1 MEGANKKH
9 ISESFRLAAVLALV
23 GGFLDA
29 YTYICRGQV
38 FSNAQTGNI
47 VLVGLALA
55 ENNFINA
62 IYHFLP
68 VVAFIVGVIITET
81 IKRRVKF
88 KETFIHWRQIVIIIE
103 IIALLIVGFIPSG
116 RFDMLS
122 NILISFVCSLQVE
135 SFRKVNGNAYAT
147 TMCTGN
153 LRSATEHLYNYKQTK
168 DKRILKNSLQYY
180 GIILFFIVGALI
192 GSILTH
198 IYFVKAVL
206 FALIGLIAVFV
217 LMFIEE
223 VEVINENK
231 KRV

>member
-1 MEGANKKH
+1 MTRKKQM
-9 ISESFRLAAVLALV
+9 SETYIIGMILAIV

-29 YTYICRGQV
+29 YTYSSRGKV
-38 FSNAQTGNI
+38 FANAQTGNI
-47 VLVGLALA
+47 VLLGVNFA
-55 ENNFINA
+55 E
-62 IYHFLP
+62 
-68 VVAFIVGVIITET
+68 GE
-81 IKRRVKF
+81 F
-88 KETFIHWRQIVIIIE
+88 KEAAFYLLPILAFFVGIIGAEMIKKRHKYNENIHWRQIVIIIE
-103 IIALLIVGFIPSG
+103 IVTLLIVGFIPSG

-168 DKRILKNSLQYY
+168 DKQILKNSLQYY
-180 GIILFFIVGALI
+180 GIILFFIIGALL
-192 GSILTH
+192 GSLLTH
-198 IYFVKAVL
+198 LFTVKAVL
-206 FALIGLIAVFV
+206 FSLIGLVSVFI

-223 VEVINENK
+223 VEVKNKNK

>member
-1 MEGANKKH
+1 MTGKRQM
-9 ISESFRLAAVLALV
+9 SETYIIGMILAVV

-29 YTYICRGQV
+29 YTYISRGKV
-38 FSNAQTGNI
+38 FANAQTGNI
-47 VLVGLALA
+47 VLLGVNFA
-55 ENNFINA
+55 E
-62 IYHFLP
+62 
-68 VVAFIVGVIITET
+68 GE
-81 IKRRVKF
+81 F
-88 KETFIHWRQIVIIIE
+88 KEAAFYLLPILAFFVGIIGAEMIKKRHKYNENIHWRQIVIIIE

>member
-1 MEGANKKH
+1 MTRKKQM
-9 ISESFRLAAVLALV
+9 SETYIIGMILAIV

-29 YTYICRGQV
+29 YTYISRGKV
-38 FSNAQTGNI
+38 FANAQTGNI
-47 VLVGLALA
+47 VLLGVNFA
-55 ENNFINA
+55 E
-62 IYHFLP
+62 
-68 VVAFIVGVIITET
+68 GE
-81 IKRRVKF
+81 F
-88 KETFIHWRQIVIIIE
+88 KEAAFYLLPILAFFVGIIGAEMIKKRHKYNENIHWRQIVIIIE
-103 IIALLIVGFIPSG
+103 IVTLLIVGFIPSG

-192 GSILTH
+192 GSLLTH
-198 IYFVKAVL
+198 LFFVKAVL
-206 FALIGLIAVFV
+206 FSLIGLIAVFI

-223 VEVINENK
+223 VEVKNNNK

>member
-1 MEGANKKH
+1 MTRKKQM
-9 ISESFRLAAVLALV
+9 SETYIIGMILAIV

-29 YTYICRGQV
+29 YTYISRGKV
-38 FSNAQTGNI
+38 FANAQTGNI
-47 VLVGLALA
+47 VLLGVNFA
-55 ENNFINA
+55 E
-62 IYHFLP
+62 
-68 VVAFIVGVIITET
+68 GE
-81 IKRRVKF
+81 F
-88 KETFIHWRQIVIIIE
+88 KEAAFYLLPIIAFFVGIIGAEMIKKRHKYNENIHWRQIVIIIE
-103 IIALLIVGFIPSG
+103 IVTLLIVGFIPSG

-192 GSILTH
+192 GSLLTH
-198 IYFVKAVL
+198 LFFVKAVL
-206 FALIGLIAVFV
+206 FSLIGLIAVFI

-223 VEVINENK
+223 VEVKNNNK

>member
-1 MEGANKKH
+1 MTGKRQM
-9 ISESFRLAAVLALV
+9 SETYIIGMILAVV

-29 YTYICRGQV
+29 YTYISRGKV
-38 FSNAQTGNI
+38 FANAQTGNI
-47 VLVGLALA
+47 VLLGVNFA
-55 ENNFINA
+55 E
-62 IYHFLP
+62 
-68 VVAFIVGVIITET
+68 GE
-81 IKRRVKF
+81 F
-88 KETFIHWRQIVIIIE
+88 KEAAFYLLPILAFFVGIIGAEMIKKRHKYNENIHWRQIVIIIE

-192 GSILTH
+192 GSLLTH

-206 FALIGLIAVFV
+206 FALIGLIAVFI

>member
-1 MEGANKKH
+1 MTRKRQM
-9 ISESFRLAAVLALV
+9 SETYIIGMILAVV

-29 YTYICRGQV
+29 YTYISRGKV
-38 FSNAQTGNI
+38 FANAQTGNI
-47 VLVGLALA
+47 VLLGVNFA
-55 ENNFINA
+55 E
-62 IYHFLP
+62 
-68 VVAFIVGVIITET
+68 GE
-81 IKRRVKF
+81 F
-88 KETFIHWRQIVIIIE
+88 KEAAFYLLPILAFFVGIIGAEMIKKRHKYNENIHWRQIVIIIE
-103 IIALLIVGFIPSG
+103 IITLLIVGFIPSG

-206 FALIGLIAVFV
+206 FALIGLIAVFI

>member
-1 MEGANKKH
+1 MTGKRQM
-9 ISESFRLAAVLALV
+9 SETYIIGMILAVV

-29 YTYICRGQV
+29 YTYISRGKV
-38 FSNAQTGNI
+38 FANAQTGNI
-47 VLVGLALA
+47 VLLGVNFA
-55 ENNFINA
+55 E
-62 IYHFLP
+62 
-68 VVAFIVGVIITET
+68 GE
-81 IKRRVKF
+81 F
-88 KETFIHWRQIVIIIE
+88 KEAAFYLLPILAFFVGIIGAEMIKKRHKYNENIHWRQIVIIIE
-103 IIALLIVGFIPSG
+103 IITLLIVGFIPSG

-206 FALIGLIAVFV
+206 FALLGLIAVFI

>member
-1 MEGANKKH
+1 MTRKRQM
-9 ISESFRLAAVLALV
+9 SETYIIGMILAVV

-29 YTYICRGQV
+29 YTYISRGKV
-38 FSNAQTGNI
+38 FANAQTGNI
-47 VLVGLALA
+47 VLLGVNFA
-55 ENNFINA
+55 E
-62 IYHFLP
+62 
-68 VVAFIVGVIITET
+68 GE
-81 IKRRVKF
+81 F
-88 KETFIHWRQIVIIIE
+88 KEAAFYLLPILAFFVGIIGAEMIKKRHKYTESIHWRQIVIIIE
-103 IIALLIVGFIPSG
+103 IITLLIVGFIPSG

-206 FALIGLIAVFV
+206 FALIGLIAVFI

-223 VEVINENK
+223 VEVINKNK

>member
-1 MEGANKKH
+1 MTRKKQM
-9 ISESFRLAAVLALV
+9 SETYIIGMILAIV

-29 YTYICRGQV
+29 YTYISRGKV
-38 FSNAQTGNI
+38 FANAQTGNI
-47 VLVGLALA
+47 VLLGVNFA
-55 ENNFINA
+55 E
-62 IYHFLP
+62 
-68 VVAFIVGVIITET
+68 GE
-81 IKRRVKF
+81 F
-88 KETFIHWRQIVIIIE
+88 KEAAFYLLPILAFFVGIIGAEMIKKRHKYNENIHWRQIVIIIE
-103 IIALLIVGFIPSG
+103 IVTLLIVGFIPSG

-168 DKRILKNSLQYY
+168 DKQILKNSLQYY
-180 GIILFFIVGALI
+180 GIILFFIIGALI
-192 GSILTH
+192 GSLLTH
-198 IYFVKAVL
+198 LFTVKAVL
-206 FALIGLIAVFV
+206 FSLIGLVSVFI

-223 VEVINENK
+223 VEVKNKNK

>member
-1 MEGANKKH
+1 MTRKKQM
-9 ISESFRLAAVLALV
+9 SETYIIGMILAIV

-29 YTYICRGQV
+29 YTYISRGKV
-38 FSNAQTGNI
+38 FANAQTGNI
-47 VLVGLALA
+47 VLLGVNFA
-55 ENNFINA
+55 E
-62 IYHFLP
+62 
-68 VVAFIVGVIITET
+68 GE
-81 IKRRVKF
+81 F
-88 KETFIHWRQIVIIIE
+88 KEAAFYLLPILAFFVGIIGAEMIKKRHKYNENIHWRQIVIIIE
-103 IIALLIVGFIPSG
+103 IVTLLIVGFIPSG

-168 DKRILKNSLQYY
+168 DKQILKNSLQYY
-180 GIILFFIVGALI
+180 GIILFFIIGALL
-192 GSILTH
+192 GSLLTH
-198 IYFVKAVL
+198 LFTVKAVL
-206 FALIGLIAVFV
+206 FSLIGLVSVFI

-223 VEVINENK
+223 VEVKNKNK

>member
-1 MEGANKKH
+1 MTRKRQM
-9 ISESFRLAAVLALV
+9 SETYIIGMILAVV

-29 YTYICRGQV
+29 YTYISRGKV
-38 FSNAQTGNI
+38 FANAQTGNI
-47 VLVGLALA
+47 VLLGVNFA
-55 ENNFINA
+55 E
-62 IYHFLP
+62 
-68 VVAFIVGVIITET
+68 GE
-81 IKRRVKF
+81 F
-88 KETFIHWRQIVIIIE
+88 KEAAFYLLPILAFFVGIIGAEMIKKRHKYNESIHWRQIVIIIE
-103 IIALLIVGFIPSG
+103 IITLLIVGFIPSG

-206 FALIGLIAVFV
+206 FALIGLIAVFI

-223 VEVINENK
+223 VEVINKNK

>member
-1 MEGANKKH
+1 MIKKRH
-9 ISESFRLAAVLALV
+9 K
-23 GGFLDA
+23 
-29 YTYICRGQV
+29 Y
-38 FSNAQTGNI
+38 N
-47 VLVGLALA
+47 
-55 ENNFINA
+55 EN
-62 IYHFLP
+62 
-68 VVAFIVGVIITET
+68 
-81 IKRRVKF
+81 
-88 KETFIHWRQIVIIIE
+88 IHWRQIVIIIE

>member
-1 MEGANKKH
+1 MTGKRQM
-9 ISESFRLAAVLALV
+9 SETYIIGMILAVV

-29 YTYICRGQV
+29 YTYISRGKV
-38 FSNAQTGNI
+38 FANAQTGNI
-47 VLVGLALA
+47 VLLGVNFA
-55 ENNFINA
+55 E
-62 IYHFLP
+62 
-68 VVAFIVGVIITET
+68 GE
-81 IKRRVKF
+81 F
-88 KETFIHWRQIVIIIE
+88 KEAAFYLLPILAFFVGIIGAEMIKKRHKYNENIHWRQIVIIIE
-103 IIALLIVGFIPSG
+103 IITLLIVGFIPSG

-206 FALIGLIAVFV
+206 FALIGLIAVFI

>member
-1 MEGANKKH
+1 MTGKRQM
-9 ISESFRLAAVLALV
+9 SETYIIGMILAVV

-29 YTYICRGQV
+29 YTYISRVKV
-38 FSNAQTGNI
+38 FANAQTGNI
-47 VLVGLALA
+47 VLLGVNFA
-55 ENNFINA
+55 E
-62 IYHFLP
+62 
-68 VVAFIVGVIITET
+68 GE
-81 IKRRVKF
+81 F
-88 KETFIHWRQIVIIIE
+88 KEAAFYLLPILAFFVGIIGAEMIKKRHKYNENIHWRQIVIIIE

>member
-1 MEGANKKH
+1 MTRKKQM
-9 ISESFRLAAVLALV
+9 SETYIIGMILAIV

-29 YTYICRGQV
+29 YTYISRGKV
-38 FSNAQTGNI
+38 FANAQTGNI
-47 VLVGLALA
+47 VLLGVNFA
-55 ENNFINA
+55 E
-62 IYHFLP
+62 
-68 VVAFIVGVIITET
+68 GE
-81 IKRRVKF
+81 F
-88 KETFIHWRQIVIIIE
+88 KEAAFYLLPILAFFVGIIGAEMIKKRHKYNENIHWRQIVIIIE
-103 IIALLIVGFIPSG
+103 IVTLLIVGFIPSG

-168 DKRILKNSLQYY
+168 DKQILKNSLQYY
-180 GIILFFIVGALI
+180 GIILFFIIGALI
-192 GSILTH
+192 GSLLTH
-198 IYFVKAVL
+198 LFFVKAVL
-206 FALIGLIAVFV
+206 FSLIGLVSVFI

-223 VEVINENK
+223 VEVKNKNK

>member
-1 MEGANKKH
+1 MTRKKQM
-9 ISESFRLAAVLALV
+9 SETYIIGMILAIV

-29 YTYICRGQV
+29 YTYISRGKV
-38 FSNAQTGNI
+38 FANAQTGNI
-47 VLVGLALA
+47 VLLGV
-55 ENNFINA
+55 NF
-62 IYHFLP
+62 
-68 VVAFIVGVIITET
+68 TEGE
-81 IKRRVKF
+81 F
-88 KETFIHWRQIVIIIE
+88 KEAAFYLLPILAFFVGIIGAEMIKKRHKYNENIHWRQIVIIIE
-103 IIALLIVGFIPSG
+103 IVTLLIVGFIPSG

-168 DKRILKNSLQYY
+168 DKQILKNSLQYY
-180 GIILFFIVGALI
+180 GIILFFIIGALL
-192 GSILTH
+192 GSLLTH
-198 IYFVKAVL
+198 LFTVKAVL
-206 FALIGLIAVFV
+206 FSLIGLVSVFI

-223 VEVINENK
+223 VEVKNKNK